1 LPGPKPAK
9 DQWVN
14 SLPKTRHLERE
25 PLCSTTF
32 FYNSLAKDFG
42 GNHYGRYL
50 FAFYNARFS
59 YLFQGPNVRFQLHQR
74 SFGELDKDPR
84 FRGII
89 PSLSGLQHVQQVNNM
104 ESAARSASPSK
115 QRKASSSRAAS
126 SQPNSPIKGQPRF
139 PAPAPLGEWANRV
152 PASKNGSKAN
162 SAPSSR
168 KSTKSTDNYTNNR
181 PASIAELETTPPPRN
196 PFSHDVTGLDENR
209 VHDLLLDDDQQ
220 QHAKPQPAA
229 DKRKPRPSLSDRT
242 VGTLSLISPTPS
254 PGGRKSTF
262 NVDSPMAPPSQPM
275 STIRK
280 TRTRNAFGVHPA
292 AREPSPTKKP
302 LKASAPSLPVK
313 TPPMAHLSKLPLP
326 SPTSSPLKAAEESEL
341 SGLAKPTPT
350 IKKAPTSRATITVRS
365 TFNRPT
371 LSTLFRHA
379 SNYSSAT
386 SASSAH
392 FLGDL
397 ERTPRAAQRTAIM
410 PRTPS
415 LESIPFSITGSTSRS
430 ASTSS
435 GPSASEFEHAEETQ
449 TISSRASSTSS
460 DRFSSAEPSPARE
473 YFDKEPE
480 PELESISLDLSST
493 NLTSFPI
500 YSLTDP
506 NIFTNLTSLNLS
518 HNTLDATKY
527 LDNYLFLPH
536 LRVLSLVSTGLT
548 TIHPLSKHLS
558 APAMKSLNISCH
570 HLSGPVPKFRYYFPM
585 LEEVIAT
592 DGWFDVVE
600 TRTLVGLK
608 MLDLRN
614 NYIGE
619 ADVEDRRGDWK
630 VLGVEVLL

>member
-1 LPGPKPAK
+1 
-9 DQWVN
+9 
-14 SLPKTRHLERE
+14 
-25 PLCSTTF
+25 
-32 FYNSLAKDFG
+32 
-42 GNHYGRYL
+42 
-50 FAFYNARFS
+50 
-59 YLFQGPNVRFQLHQR
+59 
-74 SFGELDKDPR
+74 
-84 FRGII
+84 
-89 PSLSGLQHVQQVNNM
+89 M
-104 ESAARSASPSK
+104 ESAAQSASPSK

-126 SQPNSPIKGQPRF
+126 SQPKPSIKGHPRF

-152 PASKNGSKAN
+152 PVSKNGSKAN

-168 KSTKSTDNYTNNR
+168 KSTKSTNKHANNR
-181 PASIAELETTPPPRN
+181 PASIAELETTPPPRD

-209 VHDLLLDDDQQ
+209 VQDLLLGNDQQ
-220 QHAKPQPAA
+220 QHAKPQPAVN
-229 DKRKPRPSLSDRT
+229 KHEPRPSLSDRT
-242 VGTLSLISPTPS
+242 IETLSLISPTPS
-254 PGGRKSTF
+254 PRGRKSTF
-262 NVDSPMAPPSQPM
+262 NVDSPMAPPSHQ
-275 STIRK
+275 
-280 TRTRNAFGVHPA
+280 TRARNAFGVHTA

-302 LKASAPSLPVK
+302 LKPSTPSLPVK
-313 TPPMAHLSKLPLP
+313 TPPMAHLSKLPLS
-326 SPTSSPLKAAEESEL
+326 SPMSSPLKAAGESEL
-341 SGLAKPTPT
+341 SGLTKPTPT

-365 TFNRPT
+365 TFERPT

-397 ERTPRAAQRTAIM
+397 ERTPRAAQRTSIM

-415 LESIPFSITGSTSRS
+415 LESIPFSITASTSRS
-430 ASTSS
+430 TSTSS
-435 GPSASEFEHAEETQ
+435 GPSVSEFEHAEETQ

-480 PELESISLDLSST
+480 PDLESISLDLSST

-527 LDNYLFLPH
+527 LDSFLFLPH

-548 TIHPLSKHLS
+548 TILPLAMRLS

-614 NYIGE
+614 NCIGE
-619 ADVEDRRGDWK
+619 ADVEDRRGDWE
-630 VLGVEVLL
+630 VLGVKVLL